1 MSHTHSHDHHSHHA
15 SSCSCGCGHDH
26 HHGPAEHRDEA
37 MASAQKQLV
46 LYIAEMCCAVEG
58 DQAVRALKALPEV
71 TAVSYNTLNRTVTV
85 GHGYADE
92 SILFETLDKAG
103 LAATVKNED
112 AGPRRVRWR
121 VAELDCDVEAGA
133 IRRVL
138 AEMDLKDLKI
148 DPRLHVVSAVV
159 DAQAANAVEMAIARL
174 GYSPIRVIET
184 EKILDEAPSIPWM
197 KLAVAGAFALVSEA
211 CHWFDWPEWL
221 GVACALV
228 AIFLAGLTTYR
239 RGLTAL
245 LHFNFNMNALMAVA
259 VTGAVLIGHWP
270 EAAMVMVLFE
280 VSEAI
285 EALSIDRA
293 HRAIKNLLNLT
304 PECARRVY
312 SDGQTEEVE
321 VSEILVGERIRVAP
335 GESIALDGV
344 VIEGTSSVTQA
355 AITGESIPV
364 EKTVGDKVFGGTTNQ
379 TGELTIEV
387 TSDAAHGVAAKMIEA
402 VEAANQ
408 KKAPMERFVDV
419 FARYYTPAVFVLA
432 LMTAVIPPLFMA
444 GDWFDWIYRGLVL
457 LVIACPCALVIS
469 TPVTVVSGL
478 AVAAR
483 LGLII
488 KGGIY
493 LEEARR
499 LKFVALDKT
508 GTITQGKPEVVDV
521 RAYGLIDEKQMLVLA
536 ASLADRSTHPISQ
549 AISRFADQ
557 KDLDRFGVDGFK
569 TTPGAGTQGRIN
581 GSIIRMVSPRAFTAF
596 GELPPEVKRDVE
608 TFEAQGASVVLI
620 ADFFG
625 ICGLI
630 AVADRLREEA
640 KGAIVA
646 LQQMGVEPVLI
657 TGDNQAT
664 AHHMAE
670 LVGIKTVHAEMLPEG
685 KLEVIQTMQKHGL
698 VAMVGDGINDA
709 PALAQADIG
718 MAMAAGGSEIAVDA
732 ANVALMDDDVA
743 KIATL
748 ITLSKMTHNRL
759 VQNIVMALGV
769 KFVFML
775 MTFMGMA
782 TMWMAVFADIGIC
795 LIVVAWG
802 LSLLG
807 AEKKLRQ

>member
-26 HHGPAEHRDEA
+26 HHGPTEHRDEA

-92 SILFETLDKAG
+92 SILFETLAKAG

-112 AGPRRVRWR
+112 VGPRRVRWR

-221 GVACALV
+221 GVVCALV

-304 PECARRVY
+304 PERARRVY

-581 GSIIRMVSPRAFTAF
+581 GSIIRMVSPRAFMAL
-596 GELPPEVKRDVE
+596 GELPSEVKRDVE

-620 ADFFG
+620 VDFFG